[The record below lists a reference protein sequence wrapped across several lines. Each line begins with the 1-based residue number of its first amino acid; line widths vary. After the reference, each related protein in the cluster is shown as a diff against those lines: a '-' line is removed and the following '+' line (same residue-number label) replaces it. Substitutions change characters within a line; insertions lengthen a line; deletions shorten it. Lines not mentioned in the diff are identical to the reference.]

1 MRESGGMSRSRY
13 LESLR
18 TVAMFSGCTKKQLD
32 HVARV
37 MTELVIPAGQTFI
50 HENSLAHEFMI
61 IEKGTATV
69 RRNGRKVA
77 QIGEGDVVGEL
88 ALILHRPRTA
98 SVTADTDLTV
108 LVVDAR
114 SFEPLLDEVPGLAR
128 RLLTTVA
135 ERLSQAAKPAELIH

>member
-1 MRESGGMSRSRY
+1 VRESGAMSRSRY

-18 TVAMFSGCTKKQLD
+18 NVAMFSGCTKKQLD

-37 MTELVIPAGQTFI
+37 MTELVIPAGNTFI
-50 HENSLAHEFMI
+50 HESSLAHEFMV
-61 IEKGTATV
+61 IEQGTATV
-69 RRNGRKVA
+69 RRNGRKIA
-77 QIGEGDVVGEL
+77 QLGPGDVVGEL
-88 ALILHRPRTA
+88 ALILHRPRSA

-135 ERLSQAAKPAELIH
+135 ERLSEAAKPSAIIH